1 MHRGGFAI
9 YERQIFTHV
18 GSSGSKRPQS
28 ARRLCPTESHR
39 GVDGYLMEELT
50 AGFRRVATRRQAHTA
65 QSPAALSPARRLAD
79 DPELG
84 RFHSGT
90 GGQEPFRCQPP
101 LEQLPHRRR
110 PARHP
115 PLESEIVKRNQLF
128 GTQHDLQPLAT
139 LARHGSPPRT
149 GVCVKLVSRSLLGK
163 VWVGTK
169 SSLSA
174 IVASSQQD
182 RNGEEA

>member
-65 QSPAALSPARRLAD
+65 QSPAALSSARRLVD

-115 PLESEIVKRNQLF
+115 PLESEIVKRRMPSRASAVRELLKR
-128 GTQHDLQPLAT
+128 GLAAEGF
-139 LARHGSPPRT
+139 LAAGA
-149 GVCVKLVSRSLLGK
+149 GV
-163 VWVGTK
+163 K
-169 SSLSA
+169 SSQFGVIDKTPSG
-174 IVASSQQD
+174 
-182 RNGEEA
+182 R